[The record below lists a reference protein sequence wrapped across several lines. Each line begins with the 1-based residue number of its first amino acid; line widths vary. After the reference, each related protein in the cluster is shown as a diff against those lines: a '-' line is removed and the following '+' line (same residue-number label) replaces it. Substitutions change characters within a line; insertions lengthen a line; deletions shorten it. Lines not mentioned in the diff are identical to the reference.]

1 MKELEL
7 RMLRRVPAG
16 YRKERIYSDDE
27 LKDVDTAY
35 GMDEINDVYHATVN
49 VTGRYAS
56 MNDIGMYV
64 KSQKPDAD
72 MSCWSMSHTHGGGA
86 RVTLNDG
93 SSILLGQDVIK
104 SLEMDHISS
113 RTIEICEASW
123 RVEIPYDDVD
133 WLEKVVPCYITKI
146 VMKKIFDVRM
156 AYAVSQDQE
165 FLEDSVSERSSSYD
179 RHPDFMGF
187 LADAL
192 ALARRRGL
200 GLYACIID

>member
-49 VTGRYAS
+49 VTGRCAS

-133 WLEKVVPCYITKI
+133 WLEKVKE
-146 VMKKIFDVRM
+146 D
-156 AYAVSQDQE
+156 E
-165 FLEDSVSERSSSYD
+165 FLRYELTKDNRAILWRSYYSGNRRSDACPFGYGDEDVIKECFEN
-179 RHPDFMGF
+179 P
-187 LADAL
+187 
-192 ALARRRGL
+192 
-200 GLYACIID
+200 